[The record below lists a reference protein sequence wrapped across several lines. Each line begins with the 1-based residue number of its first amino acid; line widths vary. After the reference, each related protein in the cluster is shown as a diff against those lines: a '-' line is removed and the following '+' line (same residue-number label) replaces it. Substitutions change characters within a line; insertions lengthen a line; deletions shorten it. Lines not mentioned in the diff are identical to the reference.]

1 MQVHFVKSTNK
12 ALCLQRALLTSVNMA
27 SSHIMVTFFFLRFH
41 LENVLHLSN
50 YNGDVSFPQAYLL
63 VSDVIQLF
71 LLRL

>member
-12 ALCLQRALLTSVNMA
+12 ALCLQHALLTSVNIA
-27 SSHIMVTFFFLRFH
+27 ISHTMVTFFFLRFY
-41 LENVLHLSN
+41 LENVHLSN
-50 YNGDVSFPQAYLL
+50 YNGDISFPQAYLL